1 MASMSESQSS
11 KEVFDVNEALDRVAG
26 DQDLLKEIAQLL
38 VEGLPNQIMQI
49 QEGVDTNNAQAVM
62 EAAHALKGSVGNFAA
77 RRAYDAAY
85 RLEQMGREGGLT
97 EGQTA
102 LSDLKE
108 ELQALQQALKTHGI
122 L

>member
-1 MASMSESQSS
+1 MGSMSKSLSAKQI
-11 KEVFDVNEALDRVAG
+11 FDANEALDRVAG

-38 VEGLPNQIMQI
+38 VQQLPNQIKQI
-49 QEGVDTNNAQAVM
+49 QEGIDSNNAQAVL
-62 EAAHALKGSVGNFAA
+62 EAAHSLKGSVGNFSA

-97 EGQTA
+97 GAGAA
-102 LSDLKE
+102 LVDLRQ
-108 ELQALQQALKTHGI
+108 ELDALLEALKGHDM

>member
-1 MASMSESQSS
+1 MASMSESQST
-11 KEVFDVNEALDRVAG
+11 KEIFDVNEALDRVAG

-38 VEGLPNQIMQI
+38 VEGLPNQIRQI

-85 RLEQMGREGGLT
+85 RLEQMGREGELAEAQG
-97 EGQTA
+97 A
-102 LSDLKE
+102 LADLKQ
-108 ELQALQQALKTHGI
+108 ELDALQDALRTNGI
-122 L
+122 I